1 MSGGEDKPV
10 FCNWEPIESFMTPPT
25 TEKRAGMYDLMA
37 VTKALADENRV
48 RLLAALEGG
57 ELCVCQ
63 LIELIGLAPSTVSKH
78 LSILRGAR
86 LIEGRKNGRWMYYRL
101 TDEEAPTAA
110 KTALAWLLAALKDR
124 PRILED
130 RRRLEQVMKTVPEEL
145 CRPQGELAKKSQK
158 SSGNKG
164 SKPDAQ

>member
-1 MSGGEDKPV
+1 
-10 FCNWEPIESFMTPPT
+10 
-25 TEKRAGMYDLMA
+25 MYDLMA

-57 ELCVCQ
+57 ERCVCQ

-101 TDEEAPTAA
+101 AGNEAPAA
-110 KTALAWLLAALKDR
+110 ARTALTWLLAALKDR
-124 PRILED
+124 PRIRED
-130 RRRLEQVMKTVPEEL
+130 RRRLEQVMKTTPEEF
-145 CRPQGELAKKSQK
+145 CRPQDELAKKSPK
-158 SSGNKG
+158 PTGNKE
-164 SKPDAQ
+164 SKPDAR